1 MTTLA
6 QYTRPADYSGP
17 SWDGWLVAPCA
28 IHRDSPILDVS
39 NWDTMCAA
47 LEAHDDGQ
55 TAVNSYGDECPT
67 VAYVRSSH
75 WAVGWV
81 EVCYIHPSNVGA
93 VGCAEKLASRLE
105 SYPILNE
112 DDLGQR
118 EQDNANDVW
127 RNCYTTTERLK
138 AARAAHVDIY
148 SLSAVIGP
156 NSDCPDEL
164 RDRMNGY

>member
-6 QYTRPADYSGP
+6 QYKRPQYYSGP

-39 NWDTMCAA
+39 NWDTMRAA
-47 LEAHDDGQ
+47 LEAHNDGQ
-55 TAVNSYGDECPT
+55 TALNSYGDECPT

-93 VGCAEKLASRLE
+93 VGCAERIAERLE
-105 SYPILNE
+105 DYPVLDE
-112 DDLGQR
+112 DDWGRR

-127 RNCYTTTERLK
+127 RNCYTTPERLNL
-138 AARAAHVDIY
+138 ARAAHVDIY

-156 NSDCPDEL
+156 DSDCPDEL